1 MKAKDIEIYRN
12 LFRTEPFDQWDKL
25 FRYYL
30 NHRKEWSGWV
40 FRGQQLSGWGL
51 KTRLERSAHDR
62 FENPYRS
69 ILNIEDGLL
78 RKFMRELHNYRE
90 HTPENDQKIEWLSI
104 MQHHGAPT
112 RLLDCTYSFFVALFF
127 ALEKAELGKTC
138 AIWGFDANWLGER
151 TRLAVPDAFL
161 REKWVTK
168 EPQIVNKVV
177 WHSPPLQIIYPD
189 NPFRKNRRLAV
200 QQGVFLVPGDVT
212 CPFIENLVAVAESSE
227 CKKHLFKLEIKCTKE
242 LLIDS
247 LNELYRMKLDADTLF
262 PGLDGFARHLEMLI
276 SIPNTIWSD
285 NNEIAT

>member
-1 MKAKDIEIYRN
+1 MKANRTDIYRN
-12 LFRTEPFDQWDKL
+12 LFRIKKFDQWSKL

-30 NHRKEWSGWV
+30 SHRKEWAGWV
-40 FRGQQLSGWGL
+40 FRGQRRSDWGL

-62 FENPYRS
+62 FEIPYRE
-69 ILNIEDGLL
+69 ILKIEDGLL
-78 RKFMRELHNYRE
+78 RKFKRELHNYWD
-90 HTPENDQKIEWLSI
+90 HPPEYDQKIEWLSI

-112 RLLDCTYSFFVALFF
+112 RLIDCTYSFFVALFF
-127 ALEKAELGKTC
+127 ALEKAELEKTC

-151 TRLAVPDAFL
+151 ARLAVPDASL
-161 REKWVTK
+161 REQWVTK

-189 NPFRKNRRLAV
+189 NPFLKNKRLAV

-212 CPFIENLVAVAESSE
+212 CPFIENLAAVAELSE
-227 CKKHLFKLEIKCTKE
+227 CKEHLFKLELKCTKE
-242 LLIDS
+242 LLFDS

-276 SIPNTIWSD
+276 SVPNAIWSD
-285 NNEIAT
+285 IEIAT